1 MHGTLDDHK
10 TATALRLCWHD
21 LRWLERWEQE
31 LSGVREKK
39 EKKKK
44 PKNSITSGSKPE
56 KGVGPT
62 SGLLQI
68 SMKFVRLFFHKYCL
82 NGAQSQNHSITP
94 LTSLLFFTSF
104 PVLMS
109 MEFYPVFYFQSRWQN
124 PDLKYSH
131 RLMWKSSGL
140 NILSKSI
147 IEMLILWK
155 YLDRWVTRKT
165 GCVVRYVKIRK
176 CLFSLNGN

>member
-10 TATALRLCWHD
+10 TAIALRLCWQD
-21 LRWLERWEQE
+21 SRWLERWEQK
-31 LSGVREKK
+31 LSGEREKK
-39 EKKKK
+39 
-44 PKNSITSGSKPE
+44 KNSITSGSKPE
-56 KGVGPT
+56 KGVGPA

-68 SMKFVRLFFHKYCL
+68 SMKFVRLFFHKYYTCL
-82 NGAQSQNHSITP
+82 NGAQSQNCSNAP
-94 LTSLLFFTSF
+94 LTPLLFFTSF

-109 MEFYPVFYFQSRWQN
+109 MEFYPALYFHTRWQN

-155 YLDRWVTRKT
+155 YLDRWVTRKI
-165 GCVVRYVKIRK
+165 GWFVRYVKIRK

>member
-1 MHGTLDDHK
+1 MRETLDDHR
-10 TATALRLCWHD
+10 TAMALRCVGMTGGDWRD
-21 LRWLERWEQE
+21 VSRSSVGRE
-31 LSGVREKK
+31 REK
-39 EKKKK
+39 EREN
-44 PKNSITSGSKPE
+44 NSITSGSKPV
-56 KGVGPT
+56 KGVGLT

-68 SMKFVRLFFHKYCL
+68 SMKFVRLFFHKYCSCL
-82 NGAQSQNHSITP
+82 NGAQSQNHSVAP
-94 LTSLLFFTSF
+94 LTPLLFFTFS
-104 PVLMS
+104 PVLML
-109 MEFYPVFYFQSRWQN
+109 MEFYPVLYVHSRWQN

-155 YLDRWVTRKT
+155 YLDLWVTRKI
-165 GCVVRYVKIRK
+165 GWVVRYVKIRK